1 VQGDCRHDFGN
12 HPFSTMNIC
21 PHCHQAGIKTWEK
34 RLSSRGNPAT
44 CTLCGG
50 LSHVLASAAGG
61 TFVLTSVL
69 LVIAVLAGFLTNSWL
84 AGLSGALLAAAY
96 NLWAWQREV
105 LWPILKENAQAANR
119 ANWVVEAVSIFILF
133 LS

>member
-1 VQGDCRHDFGN
+1 
-12 HPFSTMNIC
+12 MNNTC
-21 PHCHQAGIKTWEK
+21 PHCRQAGIKTWEK
-34 RLSSRGNPAT
+34 RFSSRGNPTT

-50 LSHVLASAAGG
+50 LSHVLASAGGG

-69 LVIAVLAGFLTNSWL
+69 MVIAILVGFLSSSWL
-84 AGLSGALLAAAY
+84 AGLSGCLLAAAY
-96 NLWAWQREV
+96 NQWAWQREA

-119 ANWVVEAVSIFILF
+119 ANWVVEAVFIFISF

>member
-1 VQGDCRHDFGN
+1 
-12 HPFSTMNIC
+12 MNNC
-21 PHCHQAGIKTWEK
+21 PHCRQPGINFWEK
-34 RLSSRGNPAT
+34 RFSSRGGPAT

-69 LVIAVLAGFLTNSWL
+69 LVIAVLAGFLTSSWL
-84 AGLSGALLAAAY
+84 AGLSGGLLAVAY

-105 LWPILKENAQAANR
+105 LWPILRENAQAANR
-119 ANWVVEAVSIFILF
+119 ANWVVVAVSIFISF

>member
-1 VQGDCRHDFGN
+1 
-12 HPFSTMNIC
+12 MNTC
-21 PHCHQAGIKTWEK
+21 PHCRQAGINIWEK
-34 RLSSRGNPAT
+34 RFSSRSNPAT

-69 LVIAVLAGFLTNSWL
+69 LMIAVLVGFLTNSWL
-84 AGLSGALLAAAY
+84 AGLSIGLLAAAY
-96 NLWAWQREV
+96 NLWAWQREA

-119 ANWVVEAVSIFILF
+119 ANWAIAAVSVFISF